1 MGIFTVPPV
10 VAGITWSGFVYALSI
25 TAFAAVFI
33 GVAVVWY
40 AIGHRTN
47 DASRVRENR
56 VK

>member
-1 MGIFTVPPV
+1 MTIFTVPPV
-10 VAGITWSGFVYALSI
+10 VAGVTWSGFVYALSI

-33 GVAVVWY
+33 GVGVVWY

-47 DASRVRENR
+47 VASRVREYS